1 MKRILILALSLLIAQ
16 IAPAQQ
22 ALSFRAPVVSPE
34 INADNT
40 VTFRYRNPKAV
51 SVKIS
56 GDFLPDR
63 TVADMVEGKDGV
75 WTYTTEPLEGELY
88 LYNFIVDGERRN
100 DPSNMYMNRDIAT
113 WTSFFTMSA
122 KQGDKGWYYEAH
134 DVPHGTLSKVWYRS
148 NTLGADRRL
157 TVYTPAGYEKGKD
170 KYPVLYLLHGSGGD
184 EDAWADLGR
193 TVQILDNLIAE
204 GKAKP
209 MIVVMPNGVYYNNAA
224 PGYAVNMFQPTMR
237 NSRSDSTVEI
247 EQSFPDIIS
256 FIESTYRVAKGP
268 KNRAIAGLS
277 MGGRQSCS
285 VSRSHPGTFGYIGM
299 FSGVV
304 LAETPEAEAALARQ
318 MAPKVAPSLYW
329 IGVGSADGVKV
340 NSLKLKEYCEKKGY
354 PVEYYESDGG
364 HIWRNWR
371 VYLTIFAQKI
381 FK

>member
-63 TVADMVEGKDGV
+63 TVADMVEGQDGV

>member
-122 KQGDKGWYYEAH
+122 KQGDKGWYYETH

-157 TVYTPAGYEKGKD
+157 SVYTPAGYEKGKD

>member
-1 MKRILILALSLLIAQ
+1 LSLLIAQ

-63 TVADMVEGKDGV
+63 TVADMVEGQDGV